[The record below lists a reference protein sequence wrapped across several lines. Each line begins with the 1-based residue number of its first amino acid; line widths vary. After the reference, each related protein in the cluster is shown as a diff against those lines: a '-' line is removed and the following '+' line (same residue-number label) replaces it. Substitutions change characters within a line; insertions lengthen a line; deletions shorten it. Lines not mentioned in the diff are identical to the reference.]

1 MIKTI
6 LLDQNTF
13 DKHYNRNI
21 DTKDIVGY
29 LKNHKKQV
37 YLLKNLDKDVEFN
50 IPNNINGVI
59 EYDKDEIRH
68 DSYNLIM
75 RFISE
80 SNIKSVEELLIVTSD
95 QELIKVFDT
104 TSLNTCLIYKN
115 LYDYMEVNPTYEF
128 NEQDK
133 IKKLI

>member
-6 LLDQNTF
+6 LLDQNIF

-50 IPNNINGVI
+50 IPSNINGVI
-59 EYDKDEIRH
+59 EYDKEDIRH
-68 DSYNLIM
+68 SSYNLIM
-75 RFISE
+75 RFINE
-80 SNIKSVEELLIVTSD
+80 SNIKNIEELLIVTPD
-95 QELIKVFDT
+95 
-104 TSLNTCLIYKN
+104 
-115 LYDYMEVNPTYEF
+115 
-128 NEQDK
+128 
-133 IKKLI
+133 

>member
-6 LLDQNTF
+6 LLDQNIF

-37 YLLKNLDKDVEFN
+37 YLLKNLDNDVEFN
-50 IPNNINGVI
+50 IPSNINGVI
-59 EYDKDEIRH
+59 EYDKEDIRH
-68 DSYNLIM
+68 SSYNLIM
-75 RFISE
+75 RFINE
-80 SNIKSVEELLIVTSD
+80 SNIKNIEELLIVTPD

-115 LYDYMEVNPTYEF
+115 LYDCMEVKPTYEF